1 MATKMWQPLQDI
13 EEWKFMSRIQNAF
26 KNGKAFIS
34 FLTGGDP
41 DIETT
46 EKLIYTMEKAGADLI
61 EIGVPFSD
69 PIAEGP
75 VIQEAN
81 ERALAAG
88 CTTDKLFD
96 MVARVRKNTQIPLV
110 YLTYINPIFT
120 YGKEKFMKRCQEC
133 GIDGLIIPD
142 LPYEEKEE
150 IADVCKEY
158 GVDII
163 SLIAPTSHQRI
174 AMIAK
179 EAQGFVYCVSSLGV
193 TGVRTEIKTDISEM
207 IHLVKENTQVPCA
220 VGFGIATPEQA
231 KKMASVADGAIV
243 GSAIVKIIAKY
254 GKDSEQPIYDY
265 VKSMK
270 EAVEQA

>member
-1 MATKMWQPLQDI
+1 
-13 EEWKFMSRIQNAF
+13 MSRIENAF

-41 DIETT
+41 DLETS
-46 EKLIYTMEKAGADLI
+46 EKLIYAMEKAGADLI

-96 MVARVRKNTQIPLV
+96 MVARVRENTQIPLV

-120 YGKEKFMKRCQEC
+120 YGKEKFMKRCKEC

-150 IADVCKEY
+150 IVNTCREY
-158 GVDII
+158 GVDLI
-163 SLIAPTSHQRI
+163 SMIAPTSHERI
-174 AMIAK
+174 TMIAK

-193 TGVRTEIKTDISEM
+193 TGVRTEIKTDVSEM
-207 IHLVKENTQVPCA
+207 VGLVKSTTNVPCA
-220 VGFGIATPEQA
+220 VGFGISTPEQA
-231 KKMASVADGAIV
+231 ENMAKVADGAIV
-243 GSAIVKIIAKY
+243 GSAIVKIIAEH
-254 GKDSEQPIYDY
+254 GRNSEQPVFDY

-270 EAVEQA
+270 EAVMKA

>member
-1 MATKMWQPLQDI
+1 
-13 EEWKFMSRIQNAF
+13 MSRIQNAF

-41 DIETT
+41 DLETS
-46 EKLIYTMEKAGADLI
+46 EKLIYAMEKAGADLI

-96 MVARVRKNTQIPLV
+96 MVARVRKNTEIPLV
-110 YLTYINPIFT
+110 YLTYINPIYT
-120 YGKEKFMKRCQEC
+120 YGKEKFMKKCKEC
-133 GIDGLIIPD
+133 GVDGLIIPD
-142 LPYEEKEE
+142 LPYEEKGE
-150 IADVCKEY
+150 IADICKEY

-163 SLIAPTSHQRI
+163 SLIAPTSHERI
-174 AMIAK
+174 EMIAK

-193 TGVRTEIKTDISEM
+193 TGVRTEIKTDVSEM
-207 IHLVKENTQVPCA
+207 IGLVKKATNVPCA

-231 KKMASVADGAIV
+231 ENMAKVADGTIV
-243 GSAIVKIIAKY
+243 GSAIVKIIAEH
-254 GKDSEQPIYDY
+254 GKDSEQPVFDY

-270 EAVEQA
+270 EAVRRA

>member
-1 MATKMWQPLQDI
+1 
-13 EEWKFMSRIQNAF
+13 MSRIQNAF

-41 DIETT
+41 DLETS
-46 EKLIYTMEKAGADLI
+46 EKLIYAMEKAGADLI

-96 MVARVRKNTQIPLV
+96 MVARVRKNTEIPLV
-110 YLTYINPIFT
+110 YLTYINPIYT
-120 YGKEKFMKRCQEC
+120 YGKEKFMKRCKEC
-133 GIDGLIIPD
+133 GVDGLIIPD

-150 IADVCKEY
+150 IVDICKEY

-163 SLIAPTSHQRI
+163 SLIAPTSHERI
-174 AMIAK
+174 AMIAR

-193 TGVRTEIKTDISEM
+193 TGVRTEIKTDVSEM
-207 IHLVKENTQVPCA
+207 IQLVKQSTSVPCA

-231 KKMASVADGAIV
+231 ESMAKVADGAIV
-243 GSAIVKIIAKY
+243 GSAIVKIIAEN
-254 GKDSEQPIYDY
+254 GKNSEQPVFDY

-270 EAVEQA
+270 EAVQKA

>member
-1 MATKMWQPLQDI
+1 
-13 EEWKFMSRIQNAF
+13 MSRIQNAF

-41 DIETT
+41 DLETS
-46 EKLIYTMEKAGADLI
+46 EKLIYAMEKAGADLI
-61 EIGVPFSD
+61 EIGIPFSD

-96 MVARVRKNTQIPLV
+96 MVARARKNTEIPLV
-110 YLTYINPIFT
+110 YLTYINPIYT

-142 LPYEEKEE
+142 LPYEEKKE
-150 IADVCKEY
+150 IAGICQEY
-158 GVDII
+158 GIDII
-163 SLIAPTSHQRI
+163 SLITPTSHERI
-174 AMIAK
+174 AMVAR

-193 TGVRTEIKTDISEM
+193 TGVRTEIKTDISQM
-207 IHLVKENTQVPCA
+207 IDLVKKTTDIPCA

-231 KKMASVADGAIV
+231 QKMVQVADGAIV
-243 GSAIVKIIAKY
+243 GSAIVKIIAEH
-254 GKDSEQPIYDY
+254 GKDSEQPVYDY

-270 EAVEQA
+270 EAVTKV

>member
-1 MATKMWQPLQDI
+1 
-13 EEWKFMSRIQNAF
+13 MSRIQNAF

-41 DIETT
+41 DIETS
-46 EKLIYTMEKAGADLI
+46 EKLIYAMEKAGADLI

-110 YLTYINPIFT
+110 YLTYINPIVT

-133 GIDGLIIPD
+133 GVDGLIIPD
-142 LPYEEKEE
+142 LPYEEKGE

-158 GVDII
+158 GVDVI
-163 SLIAPTSHQRI
+163 SLIAPTSHERVT
-174 AMIAK
+174 MIAK

-193 TGVRTEIKTDISEM
+193 TGVRTEIKTDVSEM
-207 IHLVKENTQVPCA
+207 VGLVKKATDVPCA

-231 KKMASVADGAIV
+231 KQMAKVADGAIV
-243 GSAIVKIIAKY
+243 GSAIVKLIAEH
-254 GKDSEQPIYDY
+254 GRNSEQPVFEY

-270 EAVEQA
+270 EAVRQV

>member
-1 MATKMWQPLQDI
+1 
-13 EEWKFMSRIQNAF
+13 MSRIENAF

-41 DIETT
+41 DLETS
-46 EKLIYTMEKAGADLI
+46 EKLIYAMDKAGADLI

-120 YGKEKFMKRCQEC
+120 YGTEKFMKRCKEC

-142 LPYEEKEE
+142 LPYEEKGEF
-150 IADVCKEY
+150 ADVCKEY

-163 SLIAPTSHQRI
+163 SLIAPTSHERI
-174 AMIAK
+174 TMIAK
-179 EAQGFVYCVSSLGV
+179 ESQGFVYCVSSLGV
-193 TGVRTEIKTDISEM
+193 TGVRTEIKTDVSEM
-207 IHLVKENTQVPCA
+207 VDLVKKATDVPCA
-220 VGFGIATPEQA
+220 VGFGIATPQQA
-231 KKMASVADGAIV
+231 ENMAKVADGAIV
-243 GSAIVKIIAKY
+243 GSAIVKIIAEH
-254 GKDSEQPIYDY
+254 GRNSEQPVFDY

-270 EAVEQA
+270 EAVMKA

>member
-1 MATKMWQPLQDI
+1 
-13 EEWKFMSRIQNAF
+13 MSRIENAF

-41 DIETT
+41 DLETS
-46 EKLIYTMEKAGADLI
+46 EKLIYAMDKAGADLI

-120 YGKEKFMKRCQEC
+120 YGTEKFMKKCKEC

-150 IADVCKEY
+150 IADICKEY
-158 GVDII
+158 GVDMI
-163 SLIAPTSHQRI
+163 SLIAPTSHERI
-174 AMIAK
+174 TMIAR

-193 TGVRTEIKTDISEM
+193 TGVRTEIKTDVSEM
-207 IHLVKENTQVPCA
+207 VDLVKKATDVPCA
-220 VGFGIATPEQA
+220 VGFGIAAPEQA
-231 KKMASVADGAIV
+231 ENMAKVADGAIV
-243 GSAIVKIIAKY
+243 GSAIVKIIAEH
-254 GKDSEQPIYDY
+254 GRNSEQPVFDY

-270 EAVEQA
+270 EAVVKA

>member
-1 MATKMWQPLQDI
+1 
-13 EEWKFMSRIQNAF
+13 MSKIQNAF
-26 KNGKAFIS
+26 KDGKAFIS

-41 DIETT
+41 DLDTT
-46 EKLIYTMEKAGADLI
+46 EKLIYAMEKAGADLI

-96 MVARVRKNTQIPLV
+96 MVAKVRKNTDIPLV

-133 GIDGLIIPD
+133 GIDGLIVPD
-142 LPYEEKEE
+142 LPYEEKDE
-150 IADVCKEY
+150 ISEVCKEY
-158 GVDII
+158 GVDLITM
-163 SLIAPTSHQRI
+163 IAPTSHDRI
-174 AMIAK
+174 SKLAEGAK
-179 EAQGFVYCVSSLGV
+179 GFVYCVSSLGV

-207 IHLVKENTQVPCA
+207 ISLVKTATDTPCA

-231 KKMASVADGAIV
+231 KKMAALSDGAIV
-243 GSAIVKIIAKY
+243 GSAIVKIIAEH
-254 GKDSEQPIYDY
+254 GRNSESYVYDY
-265 VKSMK
+265 VKNMK
-270 EAVEQA
+270 DAVREA

>member
-1 MATKMWQPLQDI
+1 
-13 EEWKFMSRIQNAF
+13 MSRIENAF

-41 DIETT
+41 DLETS
-46 EKLIYTMEKAGADLI
+46 EKLIYAMDKAGADLI

-120 YGKEKFMKRCQEC
+120 YGTEKFMKKCKEC

-150 IADVCKEY
+150 IADICKEY
-158 GVDII
+158 GVDMI
-163 SLIAPTSHQRI
+163 SLIAPTSHERI
-174 AMIAK
+174 TMIAR

-193 TGVRTEIKTDISEM
+193 TGIRTEIKTDVSEM
-207 IHLVKENTQVPCA
+207 VDLVKKATDVPCA
-220 VGFGIATPEQA
+220 VGFGIAAPEQA
-231 KKMASVADGAIV
+231 ENMAKVADGAIV
-243 GSAIVKIIAKY
+243 GSAIVKIIAEH
-254 GKDSEQPIYDY
+254 GRNSEQPVFDY

-270 EAVEQA
+270 EAVMKA

>member
-1 MATKMWQPLQDI
+1 
-13 EEWKFMSRIQNAF
+13 MSRIENAF

-41 DIETT
+41 DLETS
-46 EKLIYTMEKAGADLI
+46 EKLIYAMDKAGADLI

-120 YGKEKFMKRCQEC
+120 YGTEKFMKKCKEC

-150 IADVCKEY
+150 IADICKEY
-158 GVDII
+158 GVDMI
-163 SLIAPTSHQRI
+163 SLIAPTSHERI
-174 AMIAK
+174 TMIAR

-193 TGVRTEIKTDISEM
+193 TGVRTEIKTDVSEM
-207 IHLVKENTQVPCA
+207 VDLVKKATDVPCA
-220 VGFGIATPEQA
+220 VGFGIAAPEQA
-231 KKMASVADGAIV
+231 ENMAKVADGAIV
-243 GSAIVKIIAKY
+243 GSAIVKIIAEH
-254 GKDSEQPIYDY
+254 GRNSEQPVFDY

-270 EAVEQA
+270 EAVMKA

>member
-1 MATKMWQPLQDI
+1 
-13 EEWKFMSRIQNAF
+13 MSRIQNAF

-41 DIETT
+41 DLETS
-46 EKLIYTMEKAGADLI
+46 EKLIYAMEKAGADLI

-81 ERALAAG
+81 ERALSAG

-96 MVARVRKNTQIPLV
+96 MVARARENTQIPLV
-110 YLTYINPIFT
+110 YLTYINPIYT
-120 YGKEKFMKRCQEC
+120 YGIERFMKRCKEC
-133 GIDGLIIPD
+133 GVDGLIIPD
-142 LPYEEKEE
+142 LPYEERGE
-150 IADVCKEY
+150 IADICKTY
-158 GVDII
+158 GIDII
-163 SLIAPTSHQRI
+163 SLIAPTSRERI
-174 AMIAK
+174 TMIAK

-207 IHLVKENTQVPCA
+207 IHLVKEVTDVPCA

-231 KKMASVADGAIV
+231 ENMAKTADGVIV
-243 GSAIVKIIAKY
+243 GSAIVKIIAQQ
-254 GKDSEQPIYDY
+254 GKMSEKPVFDY

-270 EAVEQA
+270 EAVKKA

>member
-1 MATKMWQPLQDI
+1 
-13 EEWKFMSRIQNAF
+13 MSRIQNAF

-270 EAVEQA
+270 EAVEHA